1 MKNKKILIIIA
12 VLFAT
17 LLIILAGTLFVFFK
31 TDLFKSNKQL
41 FFENTINTFQF
52 TKDFNFDNLIDT
64 EKDLQGKPQT
74 KKGIITVEPNFTE
87 YIIPDEIK
95 NVIDN
100 SYIGYVFNS
109 NPEDNKSELMI
120 GAYHEK
126 KKIESITL
134 LNDNDK
140 IGLYCYDL
148 YPKCI
153 YFENNNLKEY
163 FKKFNINT
171 DFLPDKITNYSLTDR
186 YNDSKK
192 ISENIMKKY
201 SEIITTKLDEKNFKN
216 TKNVETTINGEK
228 TIASQYSLT
237 LSEVEL
243 LDLQIEFM
251 EAVKNDENLINQYI
265 EQSKKNNSTLSNF
278 LLSINFS
285 KYLSYISNSNL
296 DYYSQIE
303 DLYNYESIKKYI
315 DEVIIKDLT
324 SQKEK
329 SNNDKKY
336 VFNVYSSNK
345 NNSSKFEIIFP
356 KDDNSS
362 EEQTI
367 YLDYT
372 KNSDG
377 NNIINL
383 NMLNYLE
390 INLTYNKISQ
400 NNSLKTDGLITISL
414 KNNSHYYSSSSLTNE
429 TSFTKIF
436 KMDFNLE
443 NSNDFHKFYAKLHLI
458 SPDTDDLKES
468 DQSDTSNILENNE
481 LPSTSTITISTGLLN
496 PISTNSKNFTLEINS
511 ETTGI
516 LGQDKNTTKAY
527 INLISNGN
535 SVKINLNE
543 YTEYSE
549 NLQIDTSKFENGLC
563 INKYP
568 PTIFEK
574 LFEVIK
580 SNYEKCF
587 EPKMKVFYDFS
598 EN

>member
-109 NPEDNKSELMI
+109 NPENNQSELMI
-120 GAYHEK
+120 GAYHNK
-126 KKIESITL
+126 KKVESISL
-134 LNDNDK
+134 LNDNEK

-171 DFLPDKITNYSLTDR
+171 DFLPDKITNYSLSDR
-186 YNDSKK
+186 YSDTKK

-201 SEIITTKLDEKNFKN
+201 LEIITTKLNDKNFKN
-216 TKNVETTINGEK
+216 KKNVETTINGEK
-228 TIASQYSLT
+228 LITSQYSLT

-436 KMDFNLE
+436 KIDFNLE

-458 SPDTDDLKES
+458 SPDTDDLKEN

-481 LPSTSTITISTGLLN
+481 LSLTKNITTLNSSLN
-496 PISTNSKNFTLEINS
+496 PSPINSKDFTLEINS